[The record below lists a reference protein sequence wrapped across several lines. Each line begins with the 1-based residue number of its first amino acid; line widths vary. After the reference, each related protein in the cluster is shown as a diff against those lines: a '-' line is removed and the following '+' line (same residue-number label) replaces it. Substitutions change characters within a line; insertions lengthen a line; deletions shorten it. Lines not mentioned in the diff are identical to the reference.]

1 MNFDGK
7 PRRPTHPLITRH
19 AGIDSGQNRNTWTIQ
34 EKQEISKSQLS
45 TLGVSQAQRKTELS
59 KQLAQY
65 S

>member
-7 PRRPTHPLITRH
+7 PRRPTHPLNTRH

-45 TLGVSQAQRKTELS
+45 TLGVSQA
-59 KQLAQY
+59 
-65 S
+65 